1 MKENNLLASVALF
14 SELYNNEN
22 YTNVGDILGEFIK
35 GVVVTENKWTVNSTE
50 LTHLLEKVYD
60 FKIPESVIR
69 TTVRNRLKNI
79 IKFQDGHYV
88 LTRK

>member
-22 YTNVGDILGEFIK
+22 YTSVADILGEFIK

-60 FKIPESVIR
+60 FKIPESVVR
-69 TTVRNRLKNI
+69 TTVRNRLKNN
-79 IKFQDGHYV
+79 
-88 LTRK
+88 